1 MTDRRDFI
9 GALALGSMALAV
21 GACAST
27 TSAAGA
33 PTPAPM
39 PPVTRDGPWDNSW
52 LDQLTAK
59 HKQVFDISAYED
71 GGGLFYAK
79 NYFNAHRD
87 GFGTVYPDVQAVL
100 GIHGPAYPIVFS
112 DAVWAKFHLGKR
124 GKIKDPRTRAWAVRN
139 VLWQPRE
146 GEEMYEYSVNALQ
159 ARGAKFIFCNN
170 VLRFLTRTLAKET
183 GVTPEAMRAEL
194 IAGLLPNVT
203 VVPAMVVALGMAQEH
218 GCAYVYAGG

>member
-1 MTDRRDFI
+1 MTDRRAFL
-9 GALALGSMALAV
+9 GSLALGGVALAV

-27 TSAAGA
+27 TSTAA
-33 PTPAPM
+33 TPAPSPL
-39 PPVTRDGPWDNSW
+39 PPATRDGPWDNSW

-59 HKQVFDISAYED
+59 HRQVFDISAYED

-112 DAVWAKFHLGKR
+112 DAVWAKFHFGKR
-124 GKIKDPRTRAWAVRN
+124 NKIRDPRTRTWAARN

-170 VLRFLTRTLAKET
+170 VLRFLTLRFAKET

>member
-1 MTDRRDFI
+1 MTDRRAFI
-9 GALALGSMALAV
+9 GTLALSGVALAV
-21 GACAST
+21 GACASA
-27 TSAAGA
+27 TSATGA
-33 PTPAPM
+33 PSPSPL
-39 PPVTRDGPWDNSW
+39 PPVTKDGPWDNSW

-59 HKQVFDISAYED
+59 HKQVFDISAYAD

-112 DAVWAKFHLGKR
+112 DAVWAKYHFGKR
-124 GKIKDPRTRAWAVRN
+124 NKIKDPRTRTWALRN

-170 VLRFLTRTLAKET
+170 VLRFMTSTLAKET

-194 IAGLLPNVT
+194 IGGLLPNVT
-203 VVPAMVVALGMAQEH
+203 VVPAMVVALGMAQER